1 MPIRN
6 KDNKKIETFEPQPM
20 NFIVQDLQ
28 SEAPDDFPDES
39 ITSLKNEI
47 KLMRSVIQHV
57 YEITDK
63 NSANLD
69 EWVKV
74 VGTLGMAATRLA
86 RLMETHHKLE
96 GNSSG
101 AEQLRKALVEMLEE
115 IDADIQPFDAEK
127 E

>member
-6 KDNKKIETFEPQPM
+6 KDNKKIEMRQPQPM
-20 NFIVQDLQ
+20 NFIVQDPQ
-28 SEAPDDFPDES
+28 REALDDFPDES

-47 KLMRSVIQHV
+47 KLLRTVIQHF
-57 YEITDK
+57 YDITDK
-63 NSANLD
+63 NSVNLD
-69 EWVKV
+69 EWGKV

-86 RLMETHHKLE
+86 RLIETHHKLE

-101 AEQLRKALVEMLEE
+101 AEQLRKALVEMLED
-115 IDADIQPFDAEK
+115 IDGDFQTLDAEK